1 MLNRVVTNGN
11 IIDIGTSDND
21 GSYIINVP
29 GKVRVRIGTDG
40 KVTVNE
46 LRLDNLGV
54 KLSNIFEEISEILN
68 TIITDTGSTASTS
81 ELDGLIDEINYGD

>member
-11 IIDIGTSDND
+11 VINIGTSDND
-21 GSYIINVP
+21 GSYIVDVP
-29 GKVRVRIGTDG
+29 GKVRFRIGTDG
-40 KVTVNE
+40 KITVNE

-54 KLSNIFEEISEILN
+54 KLSNIFEEISDILN

>member
-54 KLSNIFEEISEILN
+54 KLSNIFEEISEVLN